1 MHVIFR
7 GESMIS
13 TILSYLTDVG
23 KLYILIYGI
32 FNVKLRLKCHY
43 IAITIMVSIGILV
56 LCYLV
61 GV

>member
-1 MHVIFR
+1 
-7 GESMIS
+7 MIS